1 MAFANNMDR
10 DQAPPNVG
18 PDLQS
23 ILFDTQHQNLL
34 KTCSF
39 AWNDLNYE
47 DNEILTIYQIVQEF
61 LEGTVSVLFGI
72 YPPVY
77 LTH

>member
-34 KTCSF
+34 KTGCISL
-39 AWNDLNYE
+39 DYMHSE
-47 DNEILTIYQIVQEF
+47 DKAILSSLQIVQKL
-61 LEGTVSVLFGI
+61 LEGTVL
-72 YPPVY
+72 
-77 LTH
+77 